1 MARLRTIAILGPESS
16 GKSTLCA
23 QLAAHLNGI
32 WVHEYVREY
41 MREYVHSD
49 VHANVHD
56 DVPAQTGVYTEA
68 DLLAIGRGQLRLN
81 QAGIAQAQILAQT
94 HGHADVL
101 FDTEATVL
109 AVWAQA
115 ALGYVPP
122 EIEHACATQT
132 FTDYLLLTP
141 DLPWQADP
149 LRSAPELAQRQAIF
163 AQYEIWLARYQRPYT
178 VVSGHGAARL
188 HCALRA
194 LNG

>member
-32 WVHEYVREY
+32 WVREYVREY
-41 MREYVHSD
+41 MCEY
-49 VHANVHD
+49 
-56 DVPAQTGVYTEA
+56 VPAQTGVYTEA

-81 QAGIAQAQILAQT
+81 QAGIAQAQIHAQT

>member
-1 MARLRTIAILGPESS
+1 MMNHHLHTPLRTIAVLGPESS

-23 QLAAHLNGI
+23 QLAEHLHGT
-32 WVHEYVREY
+32 WVREY
-41 MREYVHSD
+41 ARDYVPTQLGQYS
-49 VHANVHD
+49 
-56 DVPAQTGVYTEA
+56 EA
-68 DLLAIGRGQLRLN
+68 DLCAIARGQQEWNEVGMLHAMN
-81 QAGIAQAQILAQT
+81 Q
-94 HGHADVL
+94 GHTFVG

-163 AQYEIWLARYQRPYT
+163 AQYEIWLNRYQRPYT
-178 VVSGHGAARL
+178 VISGHGEARL
-188 HCALRA
+188 RCALHA

>member
-1 MARLRTIAILGPESS
+1 MTCLRTIAILGPESS

-23 QLAAHLNGI
+23 QLATHLNGI
-32 WVHEYVREY
+32 CVHEYARDY
-41 MREYVHSD
+41 
-49 VHANVHD
+49 A
-56 DVPAQTGVYTEA
+56 PAQFGRYSEA
-68 DLLAIGRGQLRLN
+68 DLCAIARGQ
-81 QAGIAQAQILAQT
+81 QAWNEAGMRHAISQ
-94 HGHADVL
+94 GHTCVI

-115 ALGYVPP
+115 ALDYVPP
-122 EIEHACATQT
+122 EIERACATQA

-149 LRSAPELAQRQAIF
+149 LRSAPELAQREAIF
-163 AQYEIWLARYQRPYT
+163 AQYETWLTRYQRPYT
-178 VVSGHGAARL
+178 VVSGHGIARL

>member
-1 MARLRTIAILGPESS
+1 MSQLRTIAILGPESS

-23 QLAAHLNGI
+23 QLATHLNGV
-32 WVHEYVREY
+32 WVREY
-41 MREYVHSD
+41 AREYV
-49 VHANVHD
+49 
-56 DVPAQTGVYTEA
+56 PAQVGQYSEA
-68 DLLAIGRGQLRLN
+68 DLLEILHGQMRLN
-81 QAGIAQAQILAQT
+81 QAGMARAQAQA
-94 HGHADVL
+94 HEPACVL

-163 AQYEIWLARYQRPYT
+163 VQYETWLARYRRPYT
-178 VVSGHGAARL
+178 VVSGHGTARL
-188 HCALRA
+188 HNALRA
-194 LNG
+194 LSLSIVHDSAQ